1 VTNQSDPEDVSK
13 NMQAEPMIEEPSALP
28 KTVEAE
34 IGSGLKRLYGQML
47 SEPMPE
53 KFAGLLEQLAKSS
66 GSKTESSS

>member
-1 VTNQSDPEDVSK
+1 VTNRFIPEDVSK
-13 NMQAEPMIEEPSALP
+13 SMHAEPHTDEQSCLP

-47 SEPMPE
+47 SEPMPD

-66 GSKTESSS
+66 SGKTER

>member
-1 VTNQSDPEDVSK
+1 MDEQSGLS
-13 NMQAEPMIEEPSALP
+13 

-66 GSKTESSS
+66 GGGTERS

>member
-1 VTNQSDPEDVSK
+1 MTNRPDPEDVSK
-13 NMQAEPMIEEPSALP
+13 KMLAEPLMDEQSGLS

-47 SEPMPE
+47 SEPIPE

-66 GSKTESSS
+66 GGKTERS